1 MADPANSAPNLSD
14 TEATRPSPRSTGG
27 RVIAW
32 FCLLLVA
39 AVAALGIWAWQQN
52 RLEDASLR
60 QTIGQLQ
67 QQLNTSAQQRQQLE
81 VALEQL
87 QQQTATVGEQQQLTE
102 RHLEQL
108 HAQYEVLVTQMQTLD
123 GRRSADW
130 LVAEAD
136 YLVRMAGRK
145 IWLDRD
151 LRTAMMLLGNAD
163 ERLAQL
169 ADPAVLAARTAIAE
183 DLQMLSQLNPVSRT
197 SVALSLRGLY
207 TQIDS
212 LPLQEL
218 SDAQT
223 SNKPQQTDKVTD
235 WRHNLGV
242 IWQGILDTF
251 IRVSWR
257 DAPVKPLLSAQS
269 KWMVR
274 EQLKLSLVS
283 AQHAAL
289 QAQSVLYEQ
298 SLATAKELLN
308 AHFSATDH
316 AVQAIQAGLEQLAR
330 TDVSQPLPTEL
341 AAQKY
346 MEQLMDKRVARV
358 FGVGA
363 ETL

>member
-1 MADPANSAPNLSD
+1 
-14 TEATRPSPRSTGG
+14 
-27 RVIAW
+27 
-32 FCLLLVA
+32 
-39 AVAALGIWAWQQN
+39 VAALGIWAWQQN

-242 IWQGILDTF
+242 IWQGKIG
-251 IRVSWR
+251 R
-257 DAPVKPLLSAQS
+257 
-269 KWMVR
+269 
-274 EQLKLSLVS
+274 
-283 AQHAAL
+283 
-289 QAQSVLYEQ
+289 
-298 SLATAKELLN
+298 
-308 AHFSATDH
+308 AH
-316 AVQAIQAGLEQLAR
+316 V
-330 TDVSQPLPTEL
+330 
-341 AAQKY
+341 
-346 MEQLMDKRVARV
+346 
-358 FGVGA
+358 
-363 ETL
+363 